1 MGLFRN
7 RTPLET
13 SLEPQDE
20 DYREAVKKA
29 QKMSTHSM
37 IDWID
42 TSLIDVGKAIMDYRR
57 HGDVSSLLE
66 LRYASVVMQAL
77 VDELIIREDNS

>member
-1 MGLFRN
+1 
-7 RTPLET
+7 
-13 SLEPQDE
+13 
-20 DYREAVKKA
+20 
-29 QKMSTHSM
+29 M

-42 TSLIDVGKAIMDYRR
+42 TSLIDVGKAIMDYRQ